1 MNILDRF
8 FRFISNILNG
18 AEKSLLDLLSVF
30 VPYCVPIIPAY
41 LTYQHTINEMGFSPF
56 IAWTAAFVV
65 EVLGLTSVA
74 TAVRF
79 YRYNLKYTKE
89 ANRAPFKLAVLVYVF
104 YIVIVLL
111 VNVVLEIV
119 SGQRGGWVILSIAL
133 FSMLSFPSSVLVSIR
148 YQFAEMLE
156 EKQGRV
162 KGDANQTTDVT
173 SQPRKEKHA
182 SDYSDKIPAM
192 LNEEWEKNKRVLTP
206 KEITSRLKLDH
217 SRNKGYVST
226 MTSKWRAGHS
236 DKFTF

>member
-1 MNILDRF
+1 M
-8 FRFISNILNG
+8 NG

-156 EKQGRV
+156 EKQH
-162 KGDANQTTDVT
+162 KGGGQTQTVDAVQR
-173 SQPRKEKHA
+173 PRKEKHA
-182 SDYSDKIPAM
+182 SDYNDKIPAM
-192 LNEEWEKNKRVLTP
+192 LTEEWEKNKRILTP
-206 KEITSRLKLDH
+206 KEITSRLNLDH
-217 SRNKGYVST
+217 ARNKGHVST
-226 MTSKWRAGHS
+226 LTSKWKAGNT
-236 DKFTF
+236 DKFLY

>member
-1 MNILDRF
+1 MNILDKIF
-8 FRFISNILNG
+8 KAISSVLNG

-89 ANRAPFKLAVLVYVF
+89 ANKAPFKLAVLVYVF

-156 EKQGRV
+156 EKQG
-162 KGDANQTTDVT
+162 KPNEAKPQGNKK
-173 SQPRKEKHA
+173 PKYA
-182 SDYSDKIPAM
+182 SDFKDEIVSM
-192 LNEEWEKNKRVLTP
+192 LKQEYEKNGRILDLP
-206 KEITSRLKLDH
+206 EITAKLKLDH
-217 SRNKGYVST
+217 GKNKGFVST
-226 MTSKWRAGHS
+226 ERTKWMAANGIE
-236 DKFTF
+236 KPQKPMGF